1 MPPVTTQPVRTEAQL
16 SDTIEHKDTVVEVTV
31 TTPKNVVEPQSIV
44 KKKEETV
51 PAKAEPQTA
60 PQQPATSAYLDS
72 ASYKIT
78 GTKTKYTIKEGETLT
93 RVSLRFYGT
102 KAMWPYIVKHNP
114 KVIKNPNNVPYG
126 TTIEI
131 PELTKE

>member
-1 MPPVTTQPVRTEAQL
+1 MINLNQYLTGASPYDSSYVLKYRDGEYSLETDPPLVPYT
-16 SDTIEHKDTVVEVTV
+16 SKD
-31 TTPKNVVEPQSIV
+31 KQH
-44 KKKEETV
+44 
-51 PAKAEPQTA
+51 
-60 PQQPATSAYLDS
+60 
-72 ASYKIT
+72 
-78 GTKTKYTIKEGETLT
+78 TIKEGETLT